1 MEQNSTAVTK
11 LDFSTSP
18 TVAKFMK
25 SKGFVRGLL
34 GPVGS
39 GKSYACCAEL
49 WRRAVQQKAL
59 AQGWYQVFKICD
71 SPKYTSDV
79 KNDHIKDLA

>member
-1 MEQNSTAVTK
+1 MEGNAVTK
-11 LDFSTSP
+11 LDFSGSP

-39 GKSYACCAEL
+39 GKSYACCGTVEESGSA
-49 WRRAVQQKAL
+49 KAL
-59 AQGWYQVFKICD
+59 SQRWYQVFKICD
-71 SPKYTSDV
+71 STKYTSDA
-79 KNDHIKDLA
+79 KNDNFKDLA